1 MVNETIITKTYA
13 FVKETVLAVEKM
25 PRGFKFTLG
34 DKIQAMAT
42 QLLEQSIEAY
52 YAPKEEKKKRL
63 FAINI
68 LLEKM
73 RHFFRLGFDVGLY
86 SSKKYEYFA
95 QQLNEIGKMVGAWIK
110 SL

>member
-1 MVNETIITKTYA
+1 VALSLFALLIKSITIGGN
-13 FVKETVLAVEKM
+13 L
-25 PRGFKFTLG
+25 
-34 DKIQAMAT
+34 
-42 QLLEQSIEAY
+42 IEAY

-73 RHFFRLGFDVGLY
+73 RYFFRLGFDVGLY